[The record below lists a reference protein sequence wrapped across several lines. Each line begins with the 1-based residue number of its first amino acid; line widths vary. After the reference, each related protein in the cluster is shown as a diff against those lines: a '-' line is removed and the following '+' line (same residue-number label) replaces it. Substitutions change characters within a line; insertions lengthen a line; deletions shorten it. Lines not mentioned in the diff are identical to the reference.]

1 MASIF
6 QGSRKARAGM
16 QLESNNPVMQGGEGI
31 EYFKAMNREY
41 KMKSEFKFQTRQMNL
56 PLRKM
61 GEDSRYYYRQKG
73 NLIQIDHT
81 LSQFHF
87 SMGLF
92 KISSHVRQMFTKKID
107 FVTS

>member
-1 MASIF
+1 
-6 QGSRKARAGM
+6 
-16 QLESNNPVMQGGEGI
+16 
-31 EYFKAMNREY
+31 
-41 KMKSEFKFQTRQMNL
+41 
-56 PLRKM
+56 M